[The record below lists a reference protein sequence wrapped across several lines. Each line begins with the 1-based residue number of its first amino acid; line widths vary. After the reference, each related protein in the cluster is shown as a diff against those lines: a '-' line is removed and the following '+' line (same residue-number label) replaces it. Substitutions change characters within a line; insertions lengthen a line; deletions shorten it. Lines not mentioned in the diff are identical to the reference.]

1 MLEEELVKTQQTL
14 TQCRSEMVTMEEH
27 QKIVKQLQSMSKTEN
42 ETFVKLSR
50 SQGKVKKVEG
60 QLDRALENVK

>member
-1 MLEEELVKTQQTL
+1 VELVQTQQTL
-14 TQCRSEMVTMEEH
+14 TQYKSEMVTMEEKH
-27 QKIVKQLQSMSKTEN
+27 KFVRQLQAMSATEN
-42 ETFVKLSR
+42 ETFVELSR